1 MKLILKSSADVLC
14 GLRHSTVHLHAPAP
28 SCKSDYNSDYNTW
41 LCLRGVPSIPSL
53 TAGSTH
59 TVAVMGD
66 IRQAELVPHVKMVF
80 AVICMLRAG
89 ARLDNNSY
97 FI

>member
-41 LCLRGVPSIPSL
+41 LRLRGVPSIPSL

-89 ARLDNNSY
+89 ERLDNNSY